1 MRFIPKQWRIGAV
14 AAALALGGTFGG
26 TFAHAGETI
35 KIGLLAPYSGPFANY
50 GKQFEGGV
58 RAYLKQYGDTVAG
71 KKIELVTRD
80 TTGPAPEL
88 GKRLAQELAVRD
100 QVDFLV
106 VGGFTPETM
115 TAGAVATA
123 AKKPLLVLNS
133 ASSGLTDKIP
143 YAVRVGYSFQQIT
156 KPLGTWAAK
165 QGIKRIVT
173 LVPDYGPGIDTEN
186 SFKSAFTAGGGQ
198 VVDSIRVPLK
208 NPEFAP
214 FIQRIKDTKPDA
226 VFTWVPAGE
235 EDVALLKAYFERE
248 LDKAGIKLICLGDG
262 LDQQAFGA
270 LGDKLKGVT
279 SSLHYSLSH
288 NSAENKKFI
297 KAFADVS
304 GPALEPTFMAVAAY
318 DSMAAIFEAVKQ
330 QNGNVDGAKSLEI
343 MSKLEIES
351 PRGKIVIN
359 PATRDVTQT
368 VYIRR
373 VEKNGAKLE
382 NVEFEPVAGVLP

>member
-1 MRFIPKQWRIGAV
+1 MSLISKNIRNALV
-14 AAALALGGTFGG
+14 AAALVAGGSLVQ
-26 TFAHAGETI
+26 AADTI
-35 KIGLLAPYSGPFANY
+35 KIGLLAPYSGPFASY
-50 GKQFEGGV
+50 GKQFEGGM
-58 RAYLKQYGDTVAG
+58 RAYLKQYGDTIDG
-71 KKIELVTRD
+71 KKIELITRD

-88 GKRLAQELAVRD
+88 GKRLAQELVVRD

-106 VGGFTPETM
+106 LGGFTPETM

-123 AKKPLLVLNS
+123 AKKPLLILNS
-133 ASSGLTDKIP
+133 AGTGLTDKIP
-143 YAVRVGYSFQQIT
+143 YGVRVGYSFAQIT

-165 QGIKRIVT
+165 NGIKKMVT

-186 SFKSAFTAGGGQ
+186 SFKAAFTAGGGQ

-235 EDVALLKAYFERE
+235 EQVALLKAYFERE
-248 LDKAGIKLICLGDG
+248 LDKAGIKLYCLGDG
-262 LDQQAFGA
+262 LDQHAFSA
-270 LGDKLKGVT
+270 LGDKLKGVV

-297 KAFADVS
+297 KAFADVN

-318 DSMAAIFEAVKQ
+318 DSVAAIFEAVKKQ
-330 QNGNVDGAKSLEI
+330 GGNVDGAKSLEI
-343 MSKLEIES
+343 MSNLQIES
-351 PRGKIVIN
+351 PRGKITIV

-373 VEKNGAKLE
+373 VEKNGNKLE
-382 NVEFEPVAGVLP
+382 NIEFEPFVGVLP

>member
-1 MRFIPKQWRIGAV
+1 MTFTSTKLRTALT
-14 AAALALGGTFGG
+14 AATLMLTSTFGQ
-26 TFAHAGETI
+26 AADTI
-35 KIGLLAPYSGPFANY
+35 KVGLLAPYSGPFADY
-50 GKQFEGGV
+50 GKQFEGGM
-58 RAYLKQYGDTVAG
+58 RAYLKQNGDTVAG
-71 KKIELVTRD
+71 KKIELITRD

-88 GKRLAQELAVRD
+88 GKRLAQELVVRD

-123 AKKPLLVLNS
+123 AKKPLLILNS
-133 ASSGLTDKIP
+133 ASGGLTEKIP
-143 YAVRVGYSFQQIT
+143 YGVRVGYSFPQIT

-165 QGIKRIVT
+165 HGYKKIVT

-186 SFKSAFTAGGGQ
+186 SFKAAFTAAGGQ
-198 VVDSIRVPLK
+198 VIESIRVPLK

-214 FIQRIKDTKPDA
+214 YIQRIKDAKPDA
-226 VFTWVPAGE
+226 LFSWVPAGE
-235 EDVALLKAYFERE
+235 EDVALLKAYYERE

-262 LDQQAFGA
+262 LDQHAFGS
-270 LGDKLKGVT
+270 LGDKLKGVV

-288 NSAENKKFI
+288 NSPENKKFI
-297 KAFADVS
+297 KAFADAN

-318 DSMAAIFEAVKQ
+318 DATAAIFEAVKK
-330 QNGNVDGAKSLEI
+330 QNGNVDGTKSLEI
-343 MSKLEIES
+343 MSNLQIES
-351 PRGKIVIN
+351 PRGKITIN

-373 VEKNGAKLE
+373 VEKNGNKLE
-382 NVEFEPVAGVLP
+382 NIEFEPVVGVLP

>member
-1 MRFIPKQWRIGAV
+1 MRLVSKKLRTSLA
-14 AAALALGGTFGG
+14 AAALLMGSA
-26 TFAHAGETI
+26 FAQAGDTI
-35 KIGLLAPYSGPFANY
+35 KVGLLAPYSGPFADY
-50 GKQFEGGV
+50 GKQFEGGM
-58 RAYLKQYGDTVAG
+58 RAYLKQFGDTVAG
-71 KKIELVTRD
+71 KKIELITRD

-88 GKRLAQELAVRD
+88 GKRLAQELVVKD

-106 VGGFTPETM
+106 LGGFTPETM

-123 AKKPLLVLNS
+123 AKKPLLILNS
-133 ASSGLTDKIP
+133 AGTGLTDKIP
-143 YAVRVGYSFQQIT
+143 YGVRVGYSFAQIT
-156 KPLGTWAAK
+156 KPLGTWAARN
-165 QGIKRIVT
+165 GIKKIVT

-186 SFKSAFTAGGGQ
+186 SFKASFTAGGGQ

-214 FIQRIKDTKPDA
+214 FVQRIKDTKPDA

-262 LDQQAFGA
+262 LDQHTFGA
-270 LGDKLKGVT
+270 LGDKLKGVV

-288 NSAENKKFI
+288 NSPENKKFI
-297 KAFADVS
+297 KAFADVN

-318 DSMAAIFEAVKQ
+318 DSAAAIFEAVKK

-343 MSKLEIES
+343 MSNLVIES
-351 PRGKIVIN
+351 PRGKITISPVN
-359 PATRDVTQT
+359 RDVTQ
-368 VYIRR
+368 VIYIRR
-373 VEKNGAKLE
+373 VEKRGNKLE
-382 NVEFEPVAGVLP
+382 NVEFEPFAGVQP